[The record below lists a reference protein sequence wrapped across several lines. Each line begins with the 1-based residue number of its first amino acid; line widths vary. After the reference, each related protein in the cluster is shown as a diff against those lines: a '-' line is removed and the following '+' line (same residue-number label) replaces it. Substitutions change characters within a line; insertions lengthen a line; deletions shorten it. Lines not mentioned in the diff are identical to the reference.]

1 MIDVAPYEL
10 WQINLRRMDAAFLR
24 SELTLIGRAEEA
36 NIFWK
41 EYDSEYQRIQGEL
54 DRGYE
59 AGSVTA
65 KAVDVLD
72 LCAEFYRY
80 VIFYRLTFL
89 GVDPERAPRCVE
101 LLQDVVDRATKT
113 IYQ

>member
-1 MIDVAPYEL
+1 
-10 WQINLRRMDAAFLR
+10 MDAAFLR
-24 SELTLIGRAEEA
+24 SELTLIGRSEEA
-36 NIFWK
+36 DVFWK
-41 EYDSEYQRIQGEL
+41 EYDAEYQRMQHEL
-54 DRGYE
+54 GRGYE
-59 AGSVTA
+59 LGSTAA

-89 GVDPERAPRCVE
+89 GVDPDRAPRCIE
-101 LLQDVVDRATKT
+101 LLEDVVDRATKT